1 MRTATIL
8 LALVASAN
16 AAPVILSPGASYN
29 LDYTYDATSYSTTVS
44 TDLSGHITTIKSQ
57 LAGGDFAGAY
67 TTYYTNVKPIVDAV
81 TSSATLTLFNA
92 HNADAGATFSA
103 QVTQYLSD
111 VKVRL
116 LNKP

>member
-29 LDYTYDATSYSTTVS
+29 LDYTTDASTTVS

-67 TTYYTNVKPIVDAV
+67 TTYDTNVKPIVDAV

-111 VKVRL
+111 VKVRRM
-116 LNKP
+116 NKP

>member
-29 LDYTYDATSYSTTVS
+29 LDYTTDASTTVS
-44 TDLSGHITTIKSQ
+44 TDLSGHITTIKWQ
-57 LAGGDFAGAY
+57 LIGGDFAGAY
-67 TTYYTNVKPIVDAV
+67 TTYDTNVKSLV
-81 TSSATLTLFNA
+81 TGVFSAIDTLFDA
-92 HNADAGATFSA
+92 GNADAGATFDA

-111 VKVRL
+111 VKVRRM
-116 LNKP
+116 NKP